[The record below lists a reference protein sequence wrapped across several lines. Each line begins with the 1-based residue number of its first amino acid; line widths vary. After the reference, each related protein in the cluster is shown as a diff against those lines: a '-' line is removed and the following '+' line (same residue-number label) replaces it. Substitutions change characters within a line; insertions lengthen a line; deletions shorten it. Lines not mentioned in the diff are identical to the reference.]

1 MSNQFVKNAAAFT
14 EAFGVRQAPL
24 IVWLSLVNWQ
34 DDDRDVFIKRITG
47 KGASSASTATDRIQ
61 Y

>member
-24 IVWLSLVNWQ
+24 VVWLSMVNW
-34 DDDRDVFIKRITG
+34 DDNDRDVFIKQVTG
-47 KGASSASTATDRIQ
+47 KGASSASTSTG
-61 Y
+61 